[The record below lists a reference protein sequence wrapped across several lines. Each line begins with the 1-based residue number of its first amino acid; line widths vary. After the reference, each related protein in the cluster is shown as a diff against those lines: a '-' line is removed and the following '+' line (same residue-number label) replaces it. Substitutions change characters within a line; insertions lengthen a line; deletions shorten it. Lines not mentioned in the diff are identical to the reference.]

1 MARSTPLI
9 KSKIVTTKNTFAA
22 ASYKGRFFGRIEYM
36 EEEIL
41 KKIEAQ
47 DKKLKEIYNSIEKM
61 RKYFL
66 WTLII
71 TIAVIILPLIGIL
84 VLIPKFLSTLSG
96 SNLGLQNC

>member
-1 MARSTPLI
+1 
-9 KSKIVTTKNTFAA
+9 
-22 ASYKGRFFGRIEYM
+22 M

-47 DKKLKEIYNSIEKM
+47 DKRLEEIYNSIEKM

-71 TIAVIILPLIGIL
+71 SIALIILPLIGLLFL
-84 VLIPKFLSTLSG
+84 VPKILSTISLSG
-96 SNLGLQNC
+96 LGL

>member
-22 ASYKGRFFGRIEYM
+22 ASHKGRFFGRMEHM

-96 SNLGLQNC
+96 SNLGL

>member
-1 MARSTPLI
+1 
-9 KSKIVTTKNTFAA
+9 
-22 ASYKGRFFGRIEYM
+22 M

-47 DKKLKEIYNSIEKM
+47 DKKLEEIYHSIEKM

-71 TIAVIILPLIGIL
+71 TVALIVLPIIGLIFA
-84 VLIPKFLSTLSG
+84 IPKFLDIY
-96 SNLGLQNC
+96 SNALIF

>member
-1 MARSTPLI
+1 M
-9 KSKIVTTKNTFAA
+9 
-22 ASYKGRFFGRIEYM
+22 EHM

-96 SNLGLQNC
+96 SNLGL

>member
-1 MARSTPLI
+1 
-9 KSKIVTTKNTFAA
+9 
-22 ASYKGRFFGRIEYM
+22 M

-47 DKKLKEIYNSIEKM
+47 DKKLEEIYNSIEKM

-71 TIAVIILPLIGIL
+71 TVAVIILPLIGIL
-84 VLIPKFLSTLSG
+84 LIVPSFLNTLSG
-96 SNLGLQNC
+96 NNLGL

>member
-1 MARSTPLI
+1 MTAKTSSRYKPRLSGGAN
-9 KSKIVTTKNTFAA
+9 KNRPYTFQV
-22 ASYKGRFFGRIEYM
+22 GWFFGRMEYM

-47 DKKLKEIYNSIEKM
+47 DKKLEDIYNSIEKM

-66 WTLII
+66 WTLIV

-84 VLIPKFLSTLSG
+84 LLIPKFLSTLSG
-96 SNLGLQNC
+96 SNLGL